1 MPLLYRPTRC
11 AIGYGDAFSTAAAGT
26 PRRGTWDENSLCHHV
41 GVLKDQEIEVALRK
55 VLWQY
60 RSTGPA
66 LTYLDYAILDL
77 RPGTGS
83 VDLELRQRDGHSGR
97 LVIQLPSSGAPQF
110 WLYAT
115 PADADDGVGQ
125 LLLWIDEEVFT
136 SGLMVGRARVEHDGE
151 SYVRAAPYG
160 WRLDNPGEHERFM
173 EAAGPGGSNSGWG

>member
-1 MPLLYRPTRC
+1 M
-11 AIGYGDAFSTAAAGT
+11 
-26 PRRGTWDENSLCHHV
+26 

-115 PADADDGVGQ
+115 PTDADDGVGQ

-160 WRLDNPGEHERFM
+160 WGLDSPGEHERFM